1 MGTLVATTNSQRGKD
16 VSEKAF
22 VDALIK
28 TIGKFSNSVVIRP
41 NDQRTI
47 GIPDILGYI
56 PLSSIIAATSLRH
69 KTWAIAIEA
78 KELHPLMEDPF
89 HKGRR
94 TGKMLK
100 HAFTGPQV
108 SMLRKMNEAGVDAF
122 GLVRAS
128 SDTAFRIH
136 PNDISAK
143 TGNFTHEEMVEFGT
157 EVTRDKGV
165 WNFWGESYGQISSS
179 RHRNNSRD

>member
-1 MGTLVATTNSQRGKD
+1 M
-16 VSEKAF
+16 SEKAF
-22 VDALIK
+22 VDSLIK
-28 TIGKFSNSVVIRP
+28 TIEKFDCAVVIRP

-56 PLSSIIAATSLRH
+56 PLGYV
-69 KTWAIAIEA
+69 WAIAIEA

-94 TGKMLK
+94 TGQMLK

-108 SMLRKMNEAGVDAF
+108 SMLRKMNKAGVDAF

-128 SDTAFRIH
+128 RDTAFRIH
-136 PNDISAK
+136 PKDISAK
-143 TGNFTHEEMVEFGT
+143 TGNFTHEEMVEIGT

-165 WNFWGESYGQISSS
+165 WNFWGESYGRMGIS
-179 RHRNNSRD
+179 

>member
-1 MGTLVATTNSQRGKD
+1 VH
-16 VSEKAF
+16 EKIF
-22 VDALIK
+22 VDALIR
-28 TIGKFSNSVVIRP
+28 TIEKFSAAVVIRP

-47 GIPDILGYI
+47 GIPDILGYVKLGDHI
-56 PLSSIIAATSLRH
+56 RSPPHVWS
-69 KTWAIAIEA
+69 IAIEA
-78 KELHPLMEDPF
+78 KTLHPLMEDPF

-108 SMLRKMNEAGVDAF
+108 SMLRKMHEAGVDAF
-122 GLVRAS
+122 GIVRAS

-136 PNDISAK
+136 PYDISAK

-165 WNFWGESYGQISSS
+165 WNFWGETYGQISSS